1 MPYGPL
7 RHCPVSRTSL
17 TVTVLTEFW
26 KSDDFSDTIRQRKD
40 RQVSHMATA
49 SIDTMQRTR
58 CGSEVW
64 RVSHGVES
72 DRIRLSV
79 RHAKE
84 GVCTPNGR
92 GNTLSVLRQ
101 SRGICRGRT
110 VDDQSTREIAASP
123 ESMHR
128 ENGGRIATAAVS
140 PSTLARHWVDRVILK
155 ALLRRN
161 WVV

>member
-1 MPYGPL
+1 MRHVRDVFGVTAAIAMGWHLGVCIYLLFAVPYGPL

-49 SIDTMQRTR
+49 SIGTMQRTR

-72 DRIRLSV
+72 DRIRCGQKPGHGQKSNLLKIG
-79 RHAKE
+79 A
-84 GVCTPNGR
+84 
-92 GNTLSVLRQ
+92 TLSA
-101 SRGICRGRT
+101 
-110 VDDQSTREIAASP
+110 EII
-123 ESMHR
+123 
-128 ENGGRIATAAVS
+128 G
-140 PSTLARHWVDRVILK
+140 PSTDPTYAPPTASTKVSHERLSRAST
-155 ALLRRN
+155 
-161 WVV
+161 